1 MKGLKP
7 VKQNTDSTLI
17 ASSVAAELQAAI
29 ANVNSQITAIN
40 NELES
45 INAALNTTVCQKNK
59 GQFNEFKAFNAS
71 VDNRLDAVEIHSG
84 SEETG
89 HLTTP
94 RVDAGIVSA
103 DDISSDNVS
112 THTLNADGINV
123 SGAVSFPGGVTTPT
137 VHATDINATNVDF
150 DNMSVDEINTPAAT
164 VGTLTVDNLR
174 NLNDF
179 ETDILTAR
187 QAVNTPRLT
196 ANKTVV
202 SDLEANLAK
211 MDKLFTNNIAFN
223 SDETDPLQYVEID
236 PYQSGVP
243 SYIEIPAVS
252 SGYYRIN
259 VRKQNGQYWA
269 VTIINTETCPVIQY
283 NKADETDDLDMI
295 YYDGLTN
302 KTYVKTYSNGRIFW
316 ANNDKHGDNGI
327 PKVYQELPIDDTVRT
342 TYHYRT
348 LGQNRVIIM
357 GDNTMDFG
365 FAIQGV
371 LEADV
376 IKEKTAYHQ
385 LFFYGSSYDAL
396 KNFADKYMCY
406 IDENEVKHYTTSQ
419 ATGYIWHKDDPNY
432 RDSDGNECEAVDKV
446 SFDGYTVRLGI
457 NSQQGKDEIEI
468 ATPDLVDGDLIVTSE
483 TQYIDDP
490 QRRKDILAGL
500 APVNVMTGPWYYLY
514 GQQHQWTMPMP
525 YAIEYPGLT
534 FEFTNYMHNRQ
545 SYTLEEG
552 QWLIFNSDFTIVE
565 VVDRATGFDGDKI
578 IHQLAGIA
586 MDPIVNYKLSITG
599 GFTVEE
605 PLPFD
610 LSFTLSSI
618 AWDQQ
623 MNQDVYNS
631 YSIDR
636 S

>member
-1 MKGLKP
+1 MKGLRP
-7 VKQNTDSTLI
+7 LKQNTDSTLI

-40 NELES
+40 SELED

-59 GQFNEFKAFNAS
+59 GQFNELKAFNAS

-187 QAVNTPRLT
+187 QAVNTPRLN

-223 SDETDPLQYVEID
+223 SDETDPQQYVEID

-302 KTYVKTYSNGRIFW
+302 KTYVKTYSDGKIFW
-316 ANNDKHGDNGI
+316 ANNDKHGTNGI

-357 GDNTMDFG
+357 GDNSMDFG

-385 LFFYGSSYDAL
+385 LFFYGFSYDAL

-406 IDENEVKHYTTSQ
+406 IDENEAKHYTTSQ

-446 SFDGYTVRLGI
+446 SFDGTNFVICVNNR
-457 NSQQGKDEIEI
+457 QGKDEIVIDNSFGTELRFWESTMPSLETTEHFIQCLTGYSVEEI
-468 ATPDLVDGDLIVTSE
+468 NKMSTNISLMKGTTALYIAHDNLMYPGRTVYTIRDTENPVGCSVIFLDDGKHIIFDTFFNGGAVDTGLTADGDLI
-483 TQYIDDP
+483 
-490 QRRKDILAGL
+490 QR
-500 APVNVMTGPWYYLY
+500 P
-514 GQQHQWTMPMP
+514 
-525 YAIEYPGLT
+525 
-534 FEFTNYMHNRQ
+534 
-545 SYTLEEG
+545 S
-552 QWLIFNSDFTIVE
+552 
-565 VVDRATGFDGDKI
+565 
-578 IHQLAGIA
+578 
-586 MDPIVNYKLSITG
+586 
-599 GFTVEE
+599 E

>member
-7 VKQNTDSTLI
+7 VKQNTDNTLI

-29 ANVNSQITAIN
+29 ANVNSQITTIN
-40 NELES
+40 NELEE

-59 GQFNEFKAFNAS
+59 GQFNELKAFNAS

-84 SEETG
+84 SEVTE

-103 DDISSDNVS
+103 DDISSANVS

-223 SDETDPLQYVEID
+223 NDETDPQQYVEID

-316 ANNDKHGDNGI
+316 ANNDKHGTNGI

-446 SFDGYTVRLGI
+446 SFDGTKFVI
-457 NSQQGKDEIEI
+457 CVNNQQGKDEIVIDDSFGTELRFWESTMPSLETTEHFIQCLTGYSVEEI
-468 ATPDLVDGDLIVTSE
+468 NKMSTNISLTKGTTALYIAHDNLMYPGRTVYMIRDTDNQVGCSVIFLDDGRHIIFDSFFNGGVVDTGLTADGDLI
-483 TQYIDDP
+483 
-490 QRRKDILAGL
+490 QR
-500 APVNVMTGPWYYLY
+500 P
-514 GQQHQWTMPMP
+514 
-525 YAIEYPGLT
+525 
-534 FEFTNYMHNRQ
+534 
-545 SYTLEEG
+545 S
-552 QWLIFNSDFTIVE
+552 
-565 VVDRATGFDGDKI
+565 
-578 IHQLAGIA
+578 
-586 MDPIVNYKLSITG
+586 
-599 GFTVEE
+599 E

>member
-7 VKQNTDSTLI
+7 VKQNTDNTLI

-40 NELES
+40 NELEG

-59 GQFNEFKAFNAS
+59 GQFNELKAFNAS

-84 SEETG
+84 SETTE

-94 RVDAGIVSA
+94 RVDAGLVSA

-123 SGAVSFPGGVTTPT
+123 SSAVSFPGGVTTPT

-223 SDETDPLQYVEID
+223 DDETDPQQYVEID

-283 NKADETDDLDMI
+283 NKADKTDDLDMI

-302 KTYVKTYSNGRIFW
+302 KTYVKTYSDGKIFW
-316 ANNDKHGDNGI
+316 ANNDKHGTNGI

-357 GDNTMDFG
+357 GDNSMDFG

-406 IDENEVKHYTTSQ
+406 TDENEVKHYTTSQ
-419 ATGYIWHKDDPNY
+419 ATGYLWHKDSNDY

-446 SFDGYTVRLGI
+446 SFDGTNFVIGI
-457 NSQQGKDEIEI
+457 NNQQGKDEIVIDDSFGTELRFWESSMPSLEI
-468 ATPDLVDGDLIVTSE
+468 TEHFIQCLTGYSVEEINKMSTNISLTKGTTALYITHENLMYPGRTVYMIRYTDSPVGCTVIFLDDGKHIIFDSFFNGGVVDTGLTADGDLI
-483 TQYIDDP
+483 
-490 QRRKDILAGL
+490 QR
-500 APVNVMTGPWYYLY
+500 P
-514 GQQHQWTMPMP
+514 
-525 YAIEYPGLT
+525 
-534 FEFTNYMHNRQ
+534 
-545 SYTLEEG
+545 S
-552 QWLIFNSDFTIVE
+552 
-565 VVDRATGFDGDKI
+565 
-578 IHQLAGIA
+578 
-586 MDPIVNYKLSITG
+586 
-599 GFTVEE
+599 E

>member
-40 NELES
+40 SELED

-59 GQFNEFKAFNAS
+59 GQFNELKAFNAS

-84 SEETG
+84 SEETE

-94 RVDAGIVSA
+94 RVDAGLVSA

-223 SDETDPLQYVEID
+223 SDETDPQQYVEID

-302 KTYVKTYSNGRIFW
+302 KTYVKTYSDGKIFW
-316 ANNDKHGDNGI
+316 ANNDKHGTNGI

-348 LGQNRVIIM
+348 LGQNRVVIM
-357 GDNTMDFG
+357 GDNSIDFG

-446 SFDGYTVRLGI
+446 SFDGTKFVI
-457 NSQQGKDEIEI
+457 CVNNQQGKDEIVIDDSVGTEFRFNENGLPPLSDVEHFIESLAGHSIEVINNMSTEI
-468 ATPDLVDGDLIVTSE
+468 RVEKGKTILYITHNDLVYPGRTVYIINEIGSGVGRAVIYLNDGSHHIIYDTFINGNFINTGLTVDGDLIQSPSE
-483 TQYIDDP
+483 
-490 QRRKDILAGL
+490 L
-500 APVNVMTGPWYYLY
+500 
-514 GQQHQWTMPMP
+514 
-525 YAIEYPGLT
+525 
-534 FEFTNYMHNRQ
+534 
-545 SYTLEEG
+545 
-552 QWLIFNSDFTIVE
+552 
-565 VVDRATGFDGDKI
+565 
-578 IHQLAGIA
+578 
-586 MDPIVNYKLSITG
+586 
-599 GFTVEE
+599 
-605 PLPFD
+605 LPFD

>member
-7 VKQNTDSTLI
+7 IVKQNTDSTLI

-40 NELES
+40 NELED

-59 GQFNEFKAFNAS
+59 GQFNELKAFNVG
-71 VDNRLDAVEIHSG
+71 VDNRLDAAEIHSG
-84 SEETG
+84 SEVTE

-150 DNMSVDEINTPAAT
+150 DNMSVDTINTPAAT

-187 QAVNTPRLT
+187 QAVNTPRLN

-223 SDETDPLQYVEID
+223 NDETDPQQYVEID

-316 ANNDKHGDNGI
+316 ANNDKHGTNGI

-446 SFDGYTVRLGI
+446 SFDGTKFVI
-457 NSQQGKDEIEI
+457 CVNNQQGKDEIVIDDSFGTELRFWESTMPSLETTEHFIQCLTGYSVEEI
-468 ATPDLVDGDLIVTSE
+468 NKMSTNISLTKGTTALYIAHDNLMYPGRTVYMIRDTDNQVGCSVIFLDDGRHIIFDSFFNGGVVDTGLTADGDLI
-483 TQYIDDP
+483 
-490 QRRKDILAGL
+490 QR
-500 APVNVMTGPWYYLY
+500 P
-514 GQQHQWTMPMP
+514 
-525 YAIEYPGLT
+525 
-534 FEFTNYMHNRQ
+534 
-545 SYTLEEG
+545 S
-552 QWLIFNSDFTIVE
+552 
-565 VVDRATGFDGDKI
+565 
-578 IHQLAGIA
+578 
-586 MDPIVNYKLSITG
+586 
-599 GFTVEE
+599 E